1 MIIKGQRGRDNGG
14 TQSILTRIHQPPAA
28 TIHPPNLEC
37 ARTPCVAL
45 IGSEVS
51 GQKLVERTDPA
62 KNLDRRWVCW
72 LHFYQSK
79 SKSKSLNL
87 IDEYKEHPDFALGP
101 QSWSPFHL
109 SH

>member
-1 MIIKGQRGRDNGG
+1 VIIKGQRGRDNGG

-62 KNLDRRWVCW
+62 KNLDRRWMTIKNT
-72 LHFYQSK
+72 QT
-79 SKSKSLNL
+79 
-87 IDEYKEHPDFALGP
+87 
-101 QSWSPFHL
+101 SPSVLRAGLL
-109 SH
+109 ST